1 MHNIEIRLEAD
12 TMEEMLK
19 KLKNAIEAME
29 NNLPKAAEALA
40 KEEDSCKGCECKE
53 ECETTEE
60 LETMIEGYRSAIVVI
75 LRELELLPQSI
86 VDSYND
92 LLLELQPYVED
103 EDSADCE
110 DS

>member
-12 TMEEMLK
+12 SVEEMLK
-19 KLKNAIEAME
+19 KLKDAIETME
-29 NNLPKAAEALA
+29 MNLPGAEEALA
-40 KEEDSCKGCECKE
+40 KEDSCKGCECKE
-53 ECETTEE
+53 KCETAED